1 MNKLINIIDT
11 TSNTLTTIKN
21 KIDLKLQQQKQK
33 LAIDYFQKNE
43 YLQNYIQHFYD
54 DFNASFINE
63 LGFLCRFNDFD
74 FTQIPDTLKE
84 QLKEYMSDYHC
95 LHYHSDD
102 YCTGFTADSF
112 ENIYLSYEQDIY
124 ADFMKKSLHYNTDL
138 ELFLKLEQIQSE
150 HGIYPD
156 IVYLDYYDNYYEDY
170 KMPEKYAFLR
180 TAQHTKEDRLI
191 HFINNLVNLYDTD
204 YTGSYYYND
213 NFIIE
218 QFTPEVI
225 KKINNNLSIDIN
237 EVSLDDDF
245 TLHIEFEIPTVLKE
259 SDLEKLNIINYHY
272 TKYNTT
278 VIDINVNIENW
289 LKEELAKGY
298 SFSDLKEA
306 A

>member
-21 KIDLKLQQQKQK
+21 KIDFKLQQQKQK

-54 DFNASFINE
+54 TFNDSFIDDS
-63 LGFLCRFNDFD
+63 GFLCRFNDFD
-74 FTQIPDTLKE
+74 FTQIPETLKE
-84 QLKEYMSDYHC
+84 QLKEYMADYHC
-95 LHYHSDD
+95 LHYYSDD
-102 YCTGFTADSF
+102 YHTGFTADSF

-124 ADFMKKSLHYNTDL
+124 ADFMKKSLHYNTNL

-156 IVYLDYYDNYYEDY
+156 IVYLDYYGNYYSDY
-170 KMPEKYAFLR
+170 KMSEKYAFLK
-180 TAQHTKEDRLI
+180 TAMHTKEDRLI

-237 EVSLDDDF
+237 EISLDDDF

-259 SDLEKLNIINYHY
+259 SDLEKLNITNYHY